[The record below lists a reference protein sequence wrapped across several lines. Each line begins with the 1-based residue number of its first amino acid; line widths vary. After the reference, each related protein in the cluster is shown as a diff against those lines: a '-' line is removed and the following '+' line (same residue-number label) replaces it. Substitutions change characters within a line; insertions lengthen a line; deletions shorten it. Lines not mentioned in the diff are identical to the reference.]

1 MKSTFKKQSIIKTII
16 ISNTFWVLLFLFN
29 TSLFYS
35 QSFGL
40 SGPPQLIIYPDPP
53 TSTLSNNKYTVRVKQ
68 GINNNWQDLFEYK
81 TYVNS
86 GVDKDDYSASSFVHF
101 DFSGNVEIEVT
112 YNSSKPIKSVKIRPE
127 SKNIDYNQNGN
138 KITFTLTE
146 PQNLSI
152 EINGDRH
159 KNIHIFANPI
169 EATPPS
175 SATTVTHMN
184 ANLQTRPNIN
194 WEDSLWYKPSNNE
207 TIYIGGGEVFN
218 GSIWLDEVDNVTIM
232 GRGVVDMTSYE
243 KQYVYP
249 LIDDYDYL
257 RGIDINNSTNVTID
271 GIVINDPQQM
281 LMRIYES
288 NTLTINNVKGFSR
301 ARWGDGIHMVATNNV
316 DIENCFLRT
325 SDDAIAIYPARIRY
339 WDSNNP
345 TVPTIYDG
353 NARNITVKNT
363 SLYADVAHAIEIG
376 WHGLRNTSL
385 PSRAVVENI
394 HFENIDILEHDG
406 GIEKYYGAISINC
419 ADNNYCQ
426 FISFKNINV
435 ENFTNGSL
443 FNIKVEPASGVE
455 TDGYRIQNIK
465 FDNLVYNH
473 SDSTNHSEKR
483 SKISGLDRCR
493 YIHGVSFKNLIIN
506 NNIIT
511 HESEYLK
518 LDINEFAYDVTF
530 EQNYNSV
537 YFQDGIY
544 SLKNLNTQRTLDK
557 TQQEFDDGDG
567 NPNNNDPD
575 KHYTITSQ
583 WGGEWYLERIVRDPK
598 PNIYKIKST
607 YYGQKGYLTRS
618 DQGEY
623 YGPTDECLDYYL
635 ITQPWENRGD
645 QKWKIISTA
654 NGYRI
659 MGAYDYNYSIS
670 VTPIPYDNDPLNFYT
685 MAIPWKGQPNN
696 YQRWE
701 ITPVTKNSSNKKE
714 THFTSGIED
723 FIIYPNATVD
733 KLFIKQLK
741 YKQNLIYKII
751 DLHGRI
757 IKTDAIQNQ
766 EQLIDVNKLNKGLYI
781 ISIVSQNDIVFLD
794 KFLKE

>member
-1 MKSTFKKQSIIKTII
+1 MKSTLKKLSASKKLI
-16 ISNTFWVLLFLFN
+16 ISNTLWIFLLLFQ

-35 QSFGL
+35 QSL
-40 SGPPQLIIYPDPP
+40 GPSEPQQLVIYPEPP
-53 TSTLSNNKYTVRVKQ
+53 TSTLSNNRYTVRVKQ
-68 GINNNWQDLFEYK
+68 GINSIWQNLFEYK
-81 TYVNS
+81 TFVNS
-86 GVDKDDYSASSFVHF
+86 GEEKDHFSASSFVHF
-101 DFSGNVEIEVT
+101 DFSGKVEIEVT
-112 YNSSKPIKSVKIRPE
+112 YNSFKPIKSVKIRPE
-127 SKNIDYNQNGN
+127 SKNIVYNQNGN

-146 PQNLSI
+146 PQNLSF
-152 EINGDRH
+152 EINGDRY
-159 KNIHIFANPI
+159 KNLHIFANPI
-169 EATPPS
+169 AAIPPS
-175 SATTVTHMN
+175 SATTVTQMN
-184 ANLQTRPNIN
+184 ANLQTRPGIN
-194 WEDSLWYKPSNNE
+194 WVDTLWYKPLNNE

-218 GSIWLDEVDNVTIM
+218 GSIWLDGVDNVTIT
-232 GRGVVDMTSYE
+232 GRGVIDMTSYE

-249 LIDDYDYL
+249 LIDSYDYL

-288 NTLTINNVKGFSR
+288 DTLTINNVKGFSR
-301 ARWGDGIHMVATNNV
+301 VRWGDGIHMVATNNV

-325 SDDAIAIYPARIRY
+325 SDDAIAIYPARITT
-339 WDSNNP
+339 WG
-345 TVPTIYDG
+345 THDG
-353 NARNITVKNT
+353 NSRNISVKNT

-376 WHGLRNTSL
+376 WHGLRNTTL
-385 PSRAVVENI
+385 PTRSVVENI
-394 HFENIDILEHDG
+394 HFEDIDILEH
-406 GIEKYYGAISINC
+406 ESYNPKYYGAISINC

-443 FNIKVEPASGVE
+443 FNIEVEPASGNE
-455 TDGYRIQNIK
+455 TDGYRIHNIE

-473 SDSTNHSEKR
+473 SDSTNDSEKH

-511 HESEYLK
+511 HESEYSK

-575 KHYTITSQ
+575 KHYTVTSQ
-583 WGGEWYLERIVRDPK
+583 WGGEWHLERIVEDPN

-607 YYGQKGYLTRS
+607 YYGETGYLTRS

-635 ITQPWENRGD
+635 ITQPWEDRGN

-654 NGYRI
+654 DGYRI

-670 VTPIPYDNDPLNFYT
+670 VTPIPYDNDPQNFYT
-685 MAIPWKGQPNN
+685 MAIPWKGQPNK

-701 ITPVTKNSSNKKE
+701 IKPVTKNSSNKKE
-714 THFTSGIED
+714 THFTSGIEA
-723 FIIYPNATVD
+723 FVIYPNPTVD
-733 KLFIKQLK
+733 NLLIKQLK

-766 EQLIDVNKLNKGLYI
+766 EQLIDVSKLNKGLYI
-781 ISIVSQNDIVFLD
+781 ISIVSHNDIVFID